1 VSIRLLIV
9 DDQELIRTGFRL
21 FLETKED
28 LQVVG
33 EAADGAEALEQA
45 RRLKPDVVLM
55 DIRMP
60 RMDGVEATARLVGA
74 GIEPP
79 PRVLV
84 LTTFDLD
91 EYVFGALRAGAAGFL
106 LKDAPRERLVEAI
119 RVVHGGEALLSPSI
133 TRRLIEDFAVRTEPI
148 KQPAA
153 VLDELT
159 PREREVLVLVTRGL
173 SNGEIA
179 ERLVVTEATVKSHV
193 GSVLMKL
200 GLRDRVQA
208 VVFAYEHGIVV
219 AGDARNRTPTSE
231 TP

>member
-1 VSIRLLIV
+1 MSIRLLIV
-9 DDQELIRTGFRL
+9 DDQELVRTGFRL
-21 FLETKED
+21 FLETQND
-28 LQVVG
+28 LEVVG
-33 EAADGAEALEQA
+33 EAGDGEEAIELA
-45 RRLKPDVVLM
+45 RDLRPDVILM

-60 RMDGVEATARLVGA
+60 RMDGVEATVRLTTSRLK
-74 GIEPP
+74 PP

-119 RVVHGGEALLSPSI
+119 RVVHAGEALLSPSI
-133 TRRLIEDFAVRTEPI
+133 TRRLVEDFAARADPLEPS
-148 KQPAA
+148 AA
-153 VLDELT
+153 LLEELT
-159 PREREVLVLVTRGL
+159 PREREVLVLVARGL

-179 ERLVVTEATVKSHV
+179 QRLVVTEATVKSHV
-193 GSVLMKL
+193 GSLLMKL

-219 AGDARNRTPTSE
+219 AGDPS
-231 TP
+231 